1 MNSLPEQFSI
11 RTRPDAVHGTG
22 LQVHQHSPGD
32 ILATPSLIVVYVDPF
47 KLEVRLPLVGTS
59 GVDTV
64 LVTDDLPELGTN
76 LVAALAS
83 LNVDD
88 FSHVELSVFVDLQKQ
103 QELNFEPDTINICV
117 RVCIYNLGII

>member
-11 RTRPDAVHGTG
+11 RTRPDAVHSTG
-22 LQVHQHSPGD
+22 LQVNQHCPGN
-32 ILATPSLIVVYVDPF
+32 ILASPSLIIVYVDPL

-88 FSHVELSVFVDLQKQ
+88 FSHVELSGFEGLQKR
-103 QELNFEPDTINICV
+103 QEFKFGT
-117 RVCIYNLGII
+117 